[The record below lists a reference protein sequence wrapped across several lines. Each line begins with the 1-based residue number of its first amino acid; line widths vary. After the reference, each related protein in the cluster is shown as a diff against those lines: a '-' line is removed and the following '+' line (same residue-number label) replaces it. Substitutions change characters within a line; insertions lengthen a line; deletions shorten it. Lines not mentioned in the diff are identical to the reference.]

1 MATLPQLYDA
11 LKNADAAG
19 ATDDARQLADAIVAL
34 KAKAKTAGE
43 KAAEEKYDPTSGMS
57 GTEKFFAGM
66 GANFV
71 GTGRG
76 VKQVYAG
83 LADFVSPRY
92 RTQADL
98 ITGNDPSR
106 FGQLQDEEAEAR
118 SLNAPLMRT
127 GAGTAGNVAGAVTSS
142 LPLLLVPGGAGL
154 IGSTTIGG
162 YTGLFQPT
170 VKGES
175 RAGNVALGAGL
186 GFAAPLAFRAANR
199 LYQTGRDL
207 FRPERAAE
215 NALASAAREGDEVI
229 NALRNT
235 SGMETTPGYTPT
247 AAARVASQ
255 GVQNPTFAA
264 LESRIGQANSPEINR
279 QVYRA
284 TQERLTALQD
294 QLTRIDQRLASQRN
308 AMTPQAYETLNQSR
322 QGILDGIAREQQTLA
337 AATQRAP
344 AGLPSRVT
352 EPGVEL
358 KGQRRILETEVRK
371 NVTDPAYNAAF
382 KAGGNTFISVKGIEG
397 EVSRLMGRPLA
408 DIPRGVSRTA
418 DKLIE
423 LGGRPSTLKQ
433 LHDLRIAVGKDLE
446 AANRQGADASLR
458 ELGAVKDAIDD
469 AIANSRLSDNAKN
482 LYSTA
487 NSLYQ
492 REIGDRFRTGLAEQL
507 RRPGSVKEGRILS
520 EDVVSK
526 FLSGER
532 GPGAFST
539 LFRNDRAA
547 ADSMSRG
554 VQAMFRKELEA
565 ASPDNVAAVAE
576 RFMRQHGPALA
587 ELEKNGVQAR
597 SILAQVQQEISQ
609 NARGSAELQTL
620 AKEFGNDNEQAFLRG
635 LMLSPSKMDAAINR
649 ATAEGRS
656 TIASNV
662 VTHVN
667 NLMESNADDAL
678 NFVSANRQSLE
689 RALRGSGTH
698 VGELE
703 DAARVLKEFK
713 AVQLPEK
720 PIQEAIV
727 DLSAGYTDDQLHSL
741 ALVARDIKD
750 MQTAAA
756 QAAKGRTSA
765 TPNPARAGQEQGEI
779 GPEHVPG
786 WFSAK
791 IAAVKSLWKGQ
802 QQVISDKALARLFY
816 YMYENPDAAIAA
828 LSRGQ
833 ARAAG
838 AAGTRQTLNR
848 LGTAA
853 ATTTTQTATRKKN
866 ALAPE
871 VTNNNAFAEP

>member
-34 KAKAKTAGE
+34 KSKAKLAGE
-43 KAAEEKYDPTSGMS
+43 KAAEETYDPTSGMS

-83 LADFVSPRY
+83 LF
-92 RTQADL
+92 
-98 ITGNDPSR
+98 DPSR
-106 FGQLQDEEAEAR
+106 YGQLQDEEAEAR

-142 LPLLLVPGGAGL
+142 LPLMFLPGGAGL
-154 IGSTTIGG
+154 VGSTTIGG
-162 YTGLFQPT
+162 YTGLAQPT

-186 GFAAPLAFRAANR
+186 GFAAPLLLRGGNR

-207 FRPERAAE
+207 FSPERAAE
-215 NALASAAREGDEVI
+215 NALAAGAGQGDEVI

-264 LESRIGQANSPEINR
+264 LESRIAQANSPEINR

-294 QLTRIDQRLASQRN
+294 QLTRIDQRMASQRN
-308 AMTPQAYETLNQSR
+308 AMTPQAFETLNQSR
-322 QGILDGIAREQQTLA
+322 QGILNNIAREEQTLA
-337 AATQRAP
+337 SATQRAP

-358 KGQRRILETEVRK
+358 KGQRRVLETEVRK
-371 NVTDPAYNAAF
+371 NVTDPAYEAAF
-382 KAGGNTFISVKGIEG
+382 KSGGNTFISVKGIEG
-397 EVSRLMGRPLA
+397 EVERLMGRPLA
-408 DIPRGVSRTA
+408 DIPRGVSKTA
-418 DKLIE
+418 DKIAE

-433 LHDLRIAVGKDLE
+433 LHDLRIAVNKDLE

-458 ELGAVKDAIDD
+458 ELGTVKDAIDD
-469 AIANSRLSDNAKN
+469 AIANSRLSDNAKS

-539 LFRNDRAA
+539 LFRNDPAA

-565 ASPDNVAAVAE
+565 ASPENVAAVAE

-597 SILAQVQQEISQ
+597 GILARVQQDVSQ

-620 AKEFGNDNEQAFLRG
+620 AKEFGNDNEQVFLRG
-635 LMLSPSKMDAAINR
+635 LMMSPSKMDAAMNR
-649 ATAEGRS
+649 ATAEGRT

-678 NFVSANRQSLE
+678 NFVNANRQSLE
-689 RALRGSGTH
+689 RALRGSGTRIS
-698 VGELE
+698 ELE
-703 DAARVLKEFK
+703 DAAKVLKDFRT
-713 AVQLPEK
+713 VQLPEK
-720 PIQEAIV
+720 PIGQSIV

-741 ALVARDIKD
+741 ALVAQDIKD
-750 MQTAAA
+750 MQTAAS
-756 QAAKGRTSA
+756 QALKGRASPS
-765 TPNPARAGQEQGEI
+765 PNPTRAGQEQGEI

-791 IAAVKSLWKGQ
+791 IAAIKSVWKSQ

-816 YMYENPDAAIAA
+816 YMYENPDAAISA

-838 AAGTRQTLNR
+838 VEGTRKTLNR

-853 ATTTTQTATRKKN
+853 AATTTQTGTRRKN

-871 VTNNNAFAEP
+871 VTNQNAFAEQ

>member
-34 KAKAKTAGE
+34 KGKSKAAGE
-43 KAAEEKYDPTSGMS
+43 KAAEETYDPTSGMS

-76 VKQVYAG
+76 IKQVYGG

-106 FGQLQDEEAEAR
+106 LGQLQDEEAEAR

-127 GAGTAGNVAGAVTSS
+127 GAGTVGNVAGAVTSS
-142 LPLLLVPGGAGL
+142 LPLMFLPGGAGL

-162 YTGLFQPT
+162 YTGLAQPT

-175 RAGNVALGAGL
+175 RAGNVALGASL
-186 GFAAPLAFRAANR
+186 GFAAPLVFRGANR

-207 FRPERAAE
+207 FNPERAAE
-215 NALASAAREGDEVI
+215 NALASSAGEGDEVV

-247 AAARVASQ
+247 ASARVASQ

-294 QLTRIDQRLASQRN
+294 QLNRIDQRLASQRN

-322 QGILDGIAREQQTLA
+322 QGILSNIAREEQTLA
-337 AATQRAP
+337 TSTQRAP

-358 KGQRRILETEVRK
+358 KGQRRVLETEVRK
-371 NVTDPAYNAAF
+371 NVTDPAYEAAF
-382 KAGGNTFISVKGIEG
+382 KSGGNTFISVKGIEG
-397 EVSRLMGRPLA
+397 EVERLMGRPLA
-408 DIPRGVSRTA
+408 DIPRGVSKTA
-418 DKLIE
+418 DKIAE

-433 LHDLRIAVGKDLE
+433 LHDLRIAVNKDLE

-458 ELGAVKDAIDD
+458 ELGTVKDAIDD
-469 AIANSRLSDNAKN
+469 AIANSRLSDNAKS
-482 LYSTA
+482 LYNTA

-539 LFRNDRAA
+539 LFRNDPVA

-565 ASPDNVAAVAE
+565 ATPENVAAVAE

-587 ELEKNGVQAR
+587 ELERNGVQAR
-597 SILAQVQQEISQ
+597 SILARVQQDVSK
-609 NARGSAELQTL
+609 NASGSAELQTL

-635 LMLSPSKMDAAINR
+635 LMSSPSKMDAAMTR

-656 TIASNV
+656 TISSNV

-667 NLMESNADDAL
+667 NLMESNPDDAL
-678 NFVSANRQSLE
+678 KFVTDNRQSIE
-689 RALRGSGTH
+689 RALRGSGTRIS
-698 VGELE
+698 ELE
-703 DAARVLKEFK
+703 DAARVFKEFK
-713 AVQLPEK
+713 AVQLPEQ
-720 PIQEAIV
+720 PIGQSIV

-741 ALVARDIKD
+741 ALVAQDIKD

-756 QAAKGRTSA
+756 QAAKGRASA
-765 TPNPARAGQEQGEI
+765 SPNPARTGQEQGGV

-816 YMYENPDAAIAA
+816 YMYENPDAAIEA

-838 AAGTRQTLNR
+838 AEGTRQTLNR

-853 ATTTTQTATRKKN
+853 ATTTTQTTTRRKN

-871 VTNNNAFAEP
+871 VISQNALAEQ